1 MYNLAEVLNMPTDKK
16 RIIITPD
23 EELFKLID
31 DYRFDNRFP
40 SRSEAVTDL
49 IRRGLESIKAD
60 SKSEKQNG

>member
-1 MYNLAEVLNMPTDKK
+1 MPTDKK